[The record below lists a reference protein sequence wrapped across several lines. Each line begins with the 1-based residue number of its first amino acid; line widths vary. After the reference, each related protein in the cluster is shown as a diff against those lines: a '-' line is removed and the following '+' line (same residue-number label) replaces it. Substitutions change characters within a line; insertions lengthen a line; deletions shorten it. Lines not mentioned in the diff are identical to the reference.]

1 MKTALIVGST
11 GMVGKLLTHQLLE
24 DPRYQKIRIL
34 VRKKIDNNHPKLEQI
49 IFDFNL
55 PDPKMVNADDVFCCL
70 GTTIKKAGSKNNF
83 KKVDFEYPLMV
94 AKIAKQ
100 NGVKQFA
107 IITAMGANQKSRI
120 FYNSVKGDVE
130 ESLKKIGFDSL
141 LIFRPSMLLGKREEF
156 RMGEIIGSF
165 FMKMFS
171 FAIPLKYKAVQG
183 EKVAQSMVYFS
194 NQNKQGVRIVE
205 SDMIFNK
212 IIF

>member
-11 GMVGKLLTHQLLE
+11 GMVGKLLTHQLIE

-94 AKIAKQ
+94 AKFAKQ

-107 IITAMGANQKSRI
+107 IITAMGANQKSKI
-120 FYNSVKGDVE
+120 FYNSVKGDIE
-130 ESLKKIGFDSL
+130 ESLKKIEFDSL

-156 RMGEIIGSF
+156 RMGEIIGSI

-171 FAIPLKYKAVQG
+171 FAIPSKYKAVQG
-183 EKVAQSMVYFS
+183 EKVAQSMIYFS
-194 NQNKQGVRIVE
+194 NQNKQGVTIVE

-212 IIF
+212 NIF